1 MFTLLI
7 DDLKTADDIRDNFG
21 YEFDRVVR
29 NFASAL
35 EALAE
40 RHWDVVLLDHDL
52 ADFSGPEGAERKGV
66 DVVRWLARP
75 ENRQHI
81 PGSIVCISR
90 NPVGIGNINDDI
102 AMLYADPDQLLM
114 LDAEYMQKYYEER
127 FGAHS

>member
-29 NFASAL
+29 NFAFAL

-40 RHWDVVLLDHDL
+40 LHWDVVLLDHDL
-52 ADFSGPEGAERKGV
+52 ADFSGPGGSELTGV
-66 DVVRWLARP
+66 HVVRWLARP

-81 PGSIVCISR
+81 PGRIICVSR
-90 NPVGIGNINDDI
+90 NPVGSSNINDQI
-102 AMLYADPDQLLM
+102 AMLYDDPDQLLV
-114 LDAEYMQKYYEER
+114 LDSEYMRMYYAQR
-127 FGAHS
+127 SGGN